1 MKKQEECTEKECTRC
16 HKVKKIED
24 FRTRPFGFT
33 LNQCKECES
42 EMNKERAAA
51 KRAAKKEAEAAVVT
65 ITTKSGVVVQAST
78 LPINGGRKA
87 ASPLSDKVLY
97 FGPDVNRD
105 KARLAYSVYA
115 NVVRTGIT
123 YQTV

>member
-1 MKKQEECTEKECTRC
+1 MKQEVVKEKECRRC
-16 HKVKKIED
+16 HNVKPIEE
-24 FRTRPFGFT
+24 FRPRTSGFI
-33 LNQCKECES
+33 LNQCRTCEG

-51 KRAAKKEAEAAVVT
+51 KKAAASPIVN
-65 ITTKSGVVVQAST
+65 ITTKSGLIVQAST
-78 LPINGGRKA
+78 LPIAGGRKA
-87 ASPLSDKVLY
+87 ASPNSDKVLY
-97 FGPDVNRD
+97 FAPDVNRD

>member
-1 MKKQEECTEKECTRC
+1 MKKQEECTEKECRRC
-16 HKVKKIED
+16 HKVKPIED
-24 FRTRPFGFT
+24 FRKRPFGFT

-42 EMNKERAAA
+42 EMNKARAAA
-51 KRAAKKEAEAAVVT
+51 KKAANSPIIS
-65 ITTKSGVVVQAST
+65 ITTKSGLVVQAST
-78 LPINGGRKA
+78 LPIAGGRKA

-123 YQTV
+123 YQPA

>member
-1 MKKQEECTEKECTRC
+1 MKPQEEVKEKECRRC
-16 HKVKKIED
+16 HKVKPIED
-24 FRTRPFGFT
+24 FRKRSFGFI

-42 EMNKERAAA
+42 EMNKSRAAA
-51 KRAAKKEAEAAVVT
+51 KKAAT
-65 ITTKSGVVVQAST
+65 SPIISITTKSGIVVQAST
-78 LPINGGRKA
+78 LPIAGGRKA

-97 FGPDVNRD
+97 FAPDVNRD

-123 YQTV
+123 YQPA